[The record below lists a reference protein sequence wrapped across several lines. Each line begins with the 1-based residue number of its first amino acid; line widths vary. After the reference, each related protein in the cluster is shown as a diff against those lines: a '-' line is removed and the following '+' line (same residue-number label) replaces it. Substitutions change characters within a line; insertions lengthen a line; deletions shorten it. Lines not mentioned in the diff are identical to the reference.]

1 MKDKQSSQKEHHNR
15 HSCARELNIGQT
27 VWACNLGDGPR
38 WVRGVVSDRLGFV
51 SYLIQLENGDLWRRH
66 IDHLHAGS
74 TVPSPETNAEDEGS
88 LESVL
93 FPQSP
98 PVSETPTR
106 TLSAPSDVPAS
117 IQPQTACSTAS
128 DLSTDSSS
136 TPYPACNRRKPN

>member
-1 MKDKQSSQKEHHNR
+1 MGERCGLRS
-15 HSCARELNIGQT
+15 
-27 VWACNLGDGPR
+27 
-38 WVRGVVSDRLGFV
+38 VRIRVLLDSTG
-51 SYLIQLENGDLWRRH
+51 ECDLWRRH
-66 IDHLHAGS
+66 IDHLRAGS

-117 IQPQTACSTAS
+117 IQPQTARSTAS
-128 DLSTDSSS
+128 DLST
-136 TPYPACNRRKPN
+136 N